1 MAEIN
6 TEMNTLQGIIDSVNR
21 GNITPS
27 DIAAEL
33 ETLRSGIESEW
44 SNLEDEKEKLQ
55 EKYDELEDKINN
67 LI

>member
-6 TEMNTLQGIIDSVNR
+6 TEMNTLQEIINDVSSGGKTANDIV
-21 GNITPS
+21 S
-27 DIAAEL
+27 DL
-33 ETLRSGIESEW
+33 EILKADIEIEW

-55 EKYDELEDKINN
+55 DKYDELEDKINN